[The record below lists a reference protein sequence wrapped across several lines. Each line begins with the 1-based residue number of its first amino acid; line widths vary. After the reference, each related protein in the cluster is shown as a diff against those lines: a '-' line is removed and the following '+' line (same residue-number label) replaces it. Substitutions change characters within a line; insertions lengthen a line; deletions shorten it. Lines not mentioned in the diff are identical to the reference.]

1 MRESGAL
8 RTEGVERRATCY
20 GARVTRQTPT
30 HEARRCARSTARAAI
45 AAHPIITATIAVC
58 ALLGALL
65 GALLL
70 TDDWSLARRIAGGLV
85 AGAGVGLLITAPRI
99 VG

>member
-1 MRESGAL
+1 MK
-8 RTEGVERRATCY
+8 RAIP
-20 GARVTRQTPT
+20 A
-30 HEARRCARSTARAAI
+30 HEARRRARSGALAAI
-45 AAHPIITATIAVC
+45 AAHPIIAATIACC

-85 AGAGVGLLITAPRI
+85 AGTGVGLLITAPRI